1 MNWLWQIFDPATISA
16 FFTQFQAE
24 MQQPAF
30 WVALGKIMWINILL
44 SGDNAL
50 VIAMACRGLP
60 PRQRFWGMILG
71 AGVAVLLRIIFT
83 GIVVTLMALPFL
95 KLVGG
100 LALLVIAAKLLVPE
114 HEGEGGVDAAAH
126 LWAAVQIVAIA
137 DIVMSLDNVIA
148 VAAAANGSIPLLVIG
163 LAISVPLIVAG
174 AALIMALLTRLPAL
188 VWAGAG
194 LLGWVAGEVMATDPA
209 LQPSLHAFFNGPVGV
224 GLDGSAQIDRHGTA
238 VRQWRPWRRGRA
250 GDTRHHRG
258 ACRGIDLAQAQAA
271 GRRAFRQSGVTRP
284 IPFQAATRAPARD
297 RAPSRDH
304 AGNIWQVMPAARS
317 TPDSGRN
324 VAKSLVFASRVYF
337 TERFELRK
345 IMQLCPRDRHI
356 ALKRLPVAVLP
367 PRRIGSRSF

>member
-1 MNWLWQIFDPATISA
+1 MQIFDPAIYSN
-16 FFTQFQAE
+16 FFTQFHAE

-71 AGVAVLLRIIFT
+71 AGVAVFLRIIFT

-100 LALLVIAAKLLVPE
+100 LALLFIAAKLLVPE
-114 HEGEGGVDAAAH
+114 HEGEEDVDAAAH
-126 LWAAVQIVAIA
+126 LWAAVRIVAIA

-174 AALIMALLTRLPAL
+174 AALIMALLTRMPGL
-188 VWAGAG
+188 VWAGAA

-209 LQPSLHAFFNGPVGV
+209 IVPYLRAFFNGPVGV
-224 GLDGSAQIDRHGTA
+224 TLNSLFAPLACSRSSPMTVMVGRWCSESSASLSCWWWDRRGGSASCKA
-238 VRQWRPWRRGRA
+238 RRMPRRRL
-250 GDTRHHRG
+250 D
-258 ACRGIDLAQAQAA
+258 AA
-271 GRRAFRQSGVTRP
+271 GAFSSE
-284 IPFQAATRAPARD
+284 A
-297 RAPSRDH
+297 
-304 AGNIWQVMPAARS
+304 
-317 TPDSGRN
+317 
-324 VAKSLVFASRVYF
+324 
-337 TERFELRK
+337 
-345 IMQLCPRDRHI
+345 CPRT
-356 ALKRLPVAVLP
+356 
-367 PRRIGSRSF
+367 

>member
-1 MNWLWQIFDPATISA
+1 MNWVLQIFDPATISS

-71 AGVAVLLRIIFT
+71 AGVAVGLRIIFT
-83 GIVVTLMALPFL
+83 GIVVSLMALPFL

-100 LALLVIAAKLLVPE
+100 LALLYIAAKLLVPE
-114 HEGEGGVDAAAH
+114 DEGEGDVHAAAH
-126 LWAAVQIVAIA
+126 LWAAVRIVAIA

-174 AALIMALLTRLPAL
+174 AALIMALLTRMPAL

-209 LQPSLHAFFNGPVGV
+209 VVPHLRALSDGPIGVSLDKLFGWTGLHFANGGHGAEVVCGLIGIAIVLVVGSMWRK
-224 GLDGSAQIDRHGTA
+224 SAQQKH
-238 VRQWRPWRRGRA
+238 
-250 GDTRHHRG
+250 
-258 ACRGIDLAQAQAA
+258 AA
-271 GRRAFRQSGVTRP
+271 EH
-284 IPFQAATRAPARD
+284 AAK
-297 RAPSRDH
+297 
-304 AGNIWQVMPAARS
+304 AA
-317 TPDSGRN
+317 
-324 VAKSLVFASRVYF
+324 
-337 TERFELRK
+337 
-345 IMQLCPRDRHI
+345 
-356 ALKRLPVAVLP
+356 
-367 PRRIGSRSF
+367 